1 VIPAAT
7 AAVIRECGQA
17 STHARRSPAISTGLL
32 DILMTYSGH
41 PDPTRDT
48 GMTFYTYPQPVLK
61 PQLEH
66 V

>member
-1 VIPAAT
+1 MP
-7 AAVIRECGQA
+7 
-17 STHARRSPAISTGLL
+17 RSYTKAEAPPSLTGLL
-32 DILMTYSGH
+32 DILMTYSV
-41 PDPTRDT
+41 DQTQDS

>member
-1 VIPAAT
+1 
-7 AAVIRECGQA
+7 
-17 STHARRSPAISTGLL
+17 
-32 DILMTYSGH
+32 MTYSGH